1 MRTQWKKIV
10 AIIVLL
16 VVIAGFFIPMPYYIT
31 KPGSTEK
38 LEPLVEIEGHKS
50 ELKGS
55 LSLVTIAMA
64 NANIYTYGLAKLLP
78 YQEIEKESDVR
89 YENESNE
96 EYNVRQMYMMNESKN
111 NAIQVAYKA
120 ANQKVTVKYDG
131 IYVLSVLDN
140 VPAAKYLHAGDLI
153 TKIDGH
159 AFESSAEFIQYVK
172 SKKVHDVVTID
183 YVHDKKA
190 ETAQIELTTIDK
202 KGTVGIGITLVDDE
216 KVTTDPKIKI
226 DSEQIGGP
234 SAGLMFSLE
243 IYSRFQKDDLTKGYP
258 IAGTGTID
266 PKGNVGRIGGIN
278 QKVVAADKS
287 GAKFFFAP
295 DDTVT
300 DEMKKADPTIK
311 SNYKEAVE
319 TAKDIDTDMK
329 IIPVKTFQDAV
340 SYLEK
345 LQPKK

>member
-10 AIIVLL
+10 AIVILV

-38 LEPLVEIEGHKS
+38 LEPLVEIAGHES

-89 YENESNE
+89 YENETDE

-120 ANQKVTVKYDG
+120 AHQKVTVEYDG
-131 IYVLSVLDN
+131 IYVLSVLEN

-159 AFESSAEFIQYVK
+159 AFDSSAEFIKYVK
-172 SKKVHDVVTID
+172 SKKAGDVVKID
-183 YVHDKKA
+183 YVHKKKA
-190 ETAQIELTTIDK
+190 ESAEIKLTTIDD

-216 KVTTDPKIKI
+216 KVTTDPAVKIN
-226 DSEQIGGP
+226 SEQIGGP

-243 IYSRFQKDDLTKGYP
+243 IYSRFQEADLTKGHQ

-266 PKGNVGRIGGIN
+266 PAGNVGRIGGIN

-287 GAKFFFAP
+287 GAEIFFAP
-295 DDTVT
+295 NDEITA
-300 DEMKKADPTIK
+300 EMKKKDASLK
-311 SNYKEAVE
+311 SNYAEAVE

-329 IIPVKTFQDAV
+329 IVPVKTFQDAV
-340 SYLEK
+340 DYLMDLK
-345 LQPKK
+345 

>member
-1 MRTQWKKIV
+1 MRAQWKKIV
-10 AIIVLL
+10 AIVILIIVI
-16 VVIAGFFIPMPYYIT
+16 VGFFIPMPYYIT

-38 LEPLVEIEGHKS
+38 LEPLVEIAGHES

-64 NANIYTYGLAKLLP
+64 DANIYTYGLAKLLP

-89 YENESNE
+89 YEDETDE

-120 ANQKVTVKYDG
+120 ADQKVTVQYDG
-131 IYVLSVLDN
+131 IYVLSVLEN

-159 AFESSAEFIQYVK
+159 AFNSSAEFIQYVK
-172 SKKVHDVVTID
+172 SKKVGDVVKID
-183 YVHDKKA
+183 YVHKKKA
-190 ETAQIELTTIDK
+190 ESAEIELTTIDD

-216 KVTTDPKIKI
+216 KVTTDPAIKI
-226 DSEQIGGP
+226 NSEQIGGP

-243 IYSRFQKDDLTKGYP
+243 IYSRFQEGDLTKGYP

-266 PKGNVGRIGGIN
+266 PEGNVGRIGGIN

-287 GAKFFFAP
+287 GAEIFFAP
-295 DDTVT
+295 DDEITK
-300 DEMKKADPTIK
+300 DMKKKDASLK
-311 SNYKEAVE
+311 SNYEEAVE

-329 IIPVKTFQDAV
+329 IVPVKTFQDAV
-340 SYLEK
+340 DYLEAMK
-345 LQPKK
+345 TKK